1 MTSTG
6 PDVERLLAQEQER
19 CRAISEQDWAALEA
33 ILDEDLTHTH
43 MNGLV
48 HDKAA
53 YLEHVQ
59 RRPRR
64 TERGDLAVRI
74 YGDTAVVNGRMFNQT
89 AEGEAP
95 VEAEVM
101 QVWVRHGET
110 WKQAAFQASRVS
122 QPGG

>member
-1 MTSTG
+1 MSNAS
-6 PDVERLLAQEQER
+6 PEVELLLQREQER
-19 CRAISEQDWAALEA
+19 CRAISEQDWESLAE

-64 TERGDLAVRI
+64 TERGELSVRL
-74 YGDTAVVNGRMFNQT
+74 YGDTAVVNGRMFNHT
-89 AEGEAP
+89 TEGEPP

-101 QVWVRHGET
+101 QVWLRRDNA